1 MSNYVAPEL
10 EIIAFETED
19 VIETSGE
26 GEGSI
31 TD

>member
-1 MSNYVAPEL
+1 MYNYVEPEL
-10 EIIAFETED
+10 EIIAFESED
-19 VIETSGE
+19 VIDAS

>member
-19 VIETSGE
+19 VIEAS